1 MVRAAKPV
9 PDGLNERVVTL
20 RRRSRVLE
28 EAVVARLTTPTNLL
42 RLVTE
47 TVIVMDVPWCTV
59 RLALDTV
66 TLKSLT
72 DTSMVDEC
80 VSNPLVAFTVTV

>member
-1 MVRAAKPV
+1 MLRETVRTKNPLVPVIETVYVPACTEDEFTVRVAKPV

-20 RRRSRVLE
+20 RRRNRVLE

-47 TVIVMDVPWCTV
+47 TVIATDVP
-59 RLALDTV
+59 
-66 TLKSLT
+66 
-72 DTSMVDEC
+72 
-80 VSNPLVAFTVTV
+80 